1 MISPYTVDVEVVQ
14 FYLSATIGQLLTSI
28 IVISLTV
35 VALMRVTKLIK
46 RENEEARTW
55 LLVLLAIFVGL
66 MIVCQSYSI
75 WLELY
80 QYKKNWML
88 AISGYLYFT
97 TQMSILV
104 YCRSVSGRILDQSD
118 DQAINEEEQE

>member
-118 DQAINEEEQE
+118 DQTMTDAEQE

>member
-1 MISPYTVDVEVVQ
+1 M
-14 FYLSATIGQLLTSI
+14 
-28 IVISLTV
+28 
-35 VALMRVTKLIK
+35 IK

-80 QYKKNWML
+80 KYKKNWML